1 MHVQLMTIL
10 DKKFED
16 SVAKYS
22 RLPFQTK
29 VLNTNLYTK
38 ILDDNAFMLKNR
50 LNFLNAVNLVP
61 MYNGY
66 YKREILIYH
75 DLKSFQS
82 KSDKIIDVEALKAI
96 EKTIADHLTQSKNQQ
111 NTVIPIFQH
120 YSSSSELMLLTGITI
135 IDKESS
141 TAVSLLHDLGMPI
154 SMVEVTIYTPVYLT
168 QILDSYQKDTSL
180 SVQRLAT
187 MFGKSYKQVQ
197 KDSKLYFGTTLY
209 NLVLKLKMLDTLDD
223 LMFTDLK
230 LKEIASKNNFSD
242 YSSMYKLFNKQYNF
256 PLQQI
261 PRFLNLM

>member
-1 MHVQLMTIL
+1 MHVQLITIL

-29 VLNTNLYTK
+29 VLNANLYTK
-38 ILDDNAFMLKNR
+38 ILDDNAFMLRNR
-50 LNFLNAVNLVP
+50 LNFLSAVNLIPV
-61 MYNGY
+61 YNGY

-75 DLKSFQS
+75 DLNDFQS
-82 KSDKIIDVEALKAI
+82 KSDKIIDGEALKAI
-96 EKTIADHLTQSKNQQ
+96 EKTITDQLTQTDDPQ

-120 YSSSSELMLLTGITI
+120 YSSSSDLMLLTGISI
-135 IDKESS
+135 LDKETA
-141 TAVSLLHDLGMPI
+141 TAVSLLHELGMPT
-154 SMVEVTIYTPVYLT
+154 SMVEVSIYTPVYLT
-168 QILDSYQKDTSL
+168 QLLDSYQKDTSL

-209 NLVLKLKMLDTLDD
+209 NLVLKLKMLDTIDD
-223 LMFTDLK
+223 LMFTDLS
-230 LKEIASKNNFSD
+230 LKEIAAKNNFAD
-242 YSSMYKLFNKQYNF
+242 YSSMYKLFNKQYKF